1 MRFSRS
7 AVLLLVAVAAG
18 SLSWLY
24 RAPERPAPAASR
36 PILPPAPATAFA
48 AAATPASSP
57 AATDAGDVVARRAER
72 RTRLAYAH
80 RWENTSIPTLAAFR
94 AWTERYRRAADPAAR
109 AALEGEGVFLARQ
122 RRAAM
127 LHLIRRQPAEAL
139 AVTVPAAIRRELP
152 PAVLAQLE
160 SRVAGTGEFALQQ
173 AQLAPDAAPG
183 RGETSRRTVYLEDT
197 TFTAHPYGRRLA
209 QTTEEGASLHGIAL
223 AGEFA
228 LHESP
233 LRLLEADEI
242 PGADIV
248 DRCPVTHR
256 ALAPA
261 DPAAPVGEAA
271 LVVFAHGRLWQL
283 DAGDDA
289 LEQFEQRLIAAEER
303 EGPIVPA
310 LAPNGTV
317 APPRAADPATP
328 WTIGAKKILVIRVDF
343 PDFPGE
349 PIAAG
354 TFSDTINGPVREF
367 FEENSYGLTTF
378 TATVSPTVYRMPAT
392 GASYATANNSSGLH
406 TAART
411 AAAADYTMADYD
423 RIMVVFTNLRSTRV
437 PGSQFGFGGLAT
449 VGGTNSWLNGSFGL
463 GVTAH
468 ELGHNWGLKHSS
480 LWVVNDGN
488 PLSAAGSS
496 REYGDPFDMMGDNAS
511 RDGRYHFNHWCKN
524 QLGWLP
530 DAAVTVPAASGTY
543 RISRYD
549 SPAANRAA
557 PLALRVF
564 RDGVR
569 WYWVG
574 HRQALPGSTLGGGA
588 NVIWGFNAQQESQL
602 IDFATPGTNPNDSA
616 LPVGATLDDTV
627 AGVKLRTAAQGGAEP
642 AQWLDIEVTLPAA
655 PPDVAAAWGT
665 GLNFLDTP
673 TAVTNTPIGLNGIR
687 ALAGGTGHAVALRAN
702 GTVVAWGDNVFGQAT
717 VPQIND
723 LVASVAAGGNVSGAV
738 LRDGRAILWGSGIG
752 QLLTPPEGLSGVRK
766 LAIGNNHVLAL
777 KTDGTVVAWGS
788 NAVGQTAL
796 PAGLDDAVDIAA
808 GNQTSVILR
817 RNGAVVAL
825 GGTGIR
831 TVPAAV
837 TGVVAVAAGGTHALA
852 LRGDGTVAAWGNN
865 GNGQI
870 NVPAGL
876 NNVVAVA
883 AGDFHSLALKSD
895 GTVVA
900 WGSATGGKTT
910 VPSGLPRAHTLA
922 ASAQGSFA
930 VVGAGLYLTQ
940 APANATVAA
949 GGTAVLRAEAAA
961 AGAVTYQ
968 WRKDG
973 VAVPGAT
980 AATLTLAAATA
991 ANAGRYT
998 VVVTGAGRTIES
1010 SPAVVTV
1017 TAVAAG
1023 PEVSRIANLSIRT
1036 NAGTGAQ
1043 TLIVGFVVGGGATTG
1058 SKPLV
1063 IRGIGPTLAAFG
1075 VTGALVDPRM
1085 EVYAGTVRV
1094 AENDNWSSSDAGI
1107 FASVGAFALTI
1118 GSRDAAIYNPTVAA
1132 GGYSAQISGNAG
1144 ATGVTLAEIY
1154 DATPSAAFTATTP
1167 RLVNVSARTVSGSGA
1182 ETLIAGF
1189 AIAGPTPKTVLIR
1202 AIGPTLSAFGV
1213 TDVLADP
1220 KLELFNSSAVKVQEN
1235 DNWGGTAE
1243 LTAAF
1248 ASVGAFALPA
1258 AARDAAL
1265 LARLQPGTYTA
1276 QISGNGGANGVALV
1290 EIYEVP

>member
-1 MRFSRS
+1 MRMSRS
-7 AVLLLVAVAAG
+7 AVLLLAAVAAG
-18 SLSWLY
+18 SLFWLY
-24 RAPERPAPAASR
+24 RAPERPAPAATPS
-36 PILPPAPATAFA
+36 ILPPAPAAALA
-48 AAATPASSP
+48 AAPTPADFP
-57 AATDAGDVVARRAER
+57 AATDSGDAAARRAER
-72 RTRLAYAH
+72 RARLAYSQHWAAT
-80 RWENTSIPTLAAFR
+80 EIPTLAAFR
-94 AWTERYRRAADPAAR
+94 RWTERYRQAADPATR
-109 AALEGEGVFLARQ
+109 AALESEGVFLARQ

-139 AVTVPAAIRRELP
+139 AVTVPAAVRRELP

-160 SRVAGTGEFALQQ
+160 SRIAGVGEFALQQ

-183 RGETSRRTVYLEDT
+183 RGEFSRRTVYLEDT

-209 QTTEEGASLHGIAL
+209 QATEEGASLHGIAL

-233 LRLLEADEI
+233 LRLLEPDEM
-242 PGADIV
+242 PAAAV
-248 DRCPVTHR
+248 VNRCAVTGLN
-256 ALAPA
+256 LAPA
-261 DPAAPVGEAA
+261 DPAAPVGDDT

-283 DAGDDA
+283 DAGDDV
-289 LEQFEQRLIAAEER
+289 LERFEERLIAAEER
-303 EGPIVPA
+303 EGPVVPA
-310 LAPNGTV
+310 LAADGTLT
-317 APPRAADPATP
+317 PPRAGDVATP
-328 WTIGAKKILVIRVDF
+328 WTIGPKKILVIRVDF
-343 PDFPGE
+343 SDFPGE

-378 TATVSPTVYRMPAT
+378 TATVSPNVYRMPAT
-392 GASYATANNSSGLH
+392 GASYATANNTGGLH
-406 TAART
+406 SAART

-530 DAAVTVPAASGTY
+530 DAAVTTPAASGTY

-549 SPAANRAA
+549 NRAADRAA

-574 HRQALPGSTLGGGA
+574 HRQGLPGSNLASGA

-602 IDFATPGTNPNDSA
+602 IDFGTPGTNPNDAA
-616 LPVGATLDDTV
+616 LPVGSTLDDTV

-673 TAVTNTPIGLNGIR
+673 TAVTNTPIGLSGIR

-717 VPQIND
+717 VPQISD
-723 LVASVAAGGNVSGAV
+723 LVSSVAAGGNVSGAV
-738 LRDGRAILWGSGIG
+738 LRDGRVVLWGSGIG
-752 QLLTPPEGLSGVRK
+752 QLTVAPEGLANVRK
-766 LAIGNNHVLAL
+766 LAIGTNHVLAL

-796 PAGLDDAVDIAA
+796 PAGLDDVADLAA
-808 GNQTSVILR
+808 GTQTSVLLR
-817 RNGAVVAL
+817 RNGTVVVL
-825 GGTGIR
+825 GGATIR
-831 TVPAAV
+831 AVPAGLS
-837 TGVVAVAAGGTHALA
+837 GVVAVAAGGTHALA
-852 LRGDGTVAAWGNN
+852 LRSDGTVAAWGNN
-865 GNGQI
+865 GNGQT
-870 NVPAGL
+870 NVPSGL

-895 GTVVA
+895 GSVVA

-910 VPSGLPRAHTLA
+910 VPPGLPRAHTLA

-940 APANATVAA
+940 APANTTVAA

-961 AGAVTYQ
+961 AGGVTYQ

-973 VAVPGAT
+973 VALPGAT
-980 AATLTLAAATA
+980 SATLTLAAATA
-991 ANAGRYT
+991 ANAGSYT
-998 VVVTGAGRTIES
+998 VVVTAAGRSLES

-1017 TAVAAG
+1017 NAATAG

-1043 TLIVGFVVGGGATTG
+1043 TLIVGFVIGGGGTSG
-1058 SKPLV
+1058 RKPLL
-1063 IRGIGPTLAAFG
+1063 IRGIGPTLAGFG

-1085 EVYAGTVRV
+1085 EVYSGTVRV
-1094 AENDNWSSSDAGI
+1094 AENDNWSSSDAGV
-1107 FASVGAFALTI
+1107 FAGVGAFALAT
-1118 GSRDAAIYNPTVAA
+1118 GSRDAAIYNPGAGA
-1132 GGYSAQISGNAG
+1132 GGYSAQISGNGG

-1154 DATPSAAFTATTP
+1154 DATPSASFSATTP

-1189 AIAGPTPKTVLIR
+1189 AIAGPSAKTVLIR
-1202 AIGPTLSAFGV
+1202 AIGPTLAAFGV
-1213 TDVLADP
+1213 TGVLADP

-1248 ASVGAFALPA
+1248 AGVGAFALPA
-1258 AARDAAL
+1258 GARDAAL

-1290 EIYEVP
+1290 EIYEIP